1 MSMVRHITT
10 VAALGLAVAF
20 VVVFFAGRSESK
32 QLVDVAPNVGMSY
45 EELLA
50 LGPRISTQTGIT
62 LGSSRRIV
70 YLLACSGLSSKESL
84 EAQVM
89 QAGGLAKKDRLT
101 DREAVLAVL
110 AQGNG
115 AVAAD
120 ALKDC

>member
-115 AVAAD
+115 AAAAD